1 MAKVVIETELS
12 TKNFDRQ
19 IQKLKTDIARYM
31 RVLESDTKVPISL
44 RMSPTERQE
53 LETTIEKLRNRLV
66 GLENQASKVGNI
78 GQEAG
83 EKSGQGFEKGIKSLK
98 RFSLALFGI
107 RSAFTLVRRATST
120 YLSEHED
127 TANKINAI
135 WVALGNALGPIIE
148 IIADG
153 VLKLVGYL
161 NVFLQALGFDIDLTK
176 NMNKSKNAIKDTTKA
191 MKELNR
197 QVTTFDEMTIQQSES
212 KADSESLT
220 NTFKMPELNQDIVK
234 FLQDTAG
241 WLKENWELLAL
252 IGGVIATYKVASW
265 LGGLEKIIGTPTT
278 GLMGVSKILKTLA
291 TIGVIA
297 IGVNIIYDAVTGRN
311 LIRDLSDIKKG
322 LEELPELNKQNVKA
336 SQQLTSEIKQVNREQ
351 GKLNVSYDKGSK
363 EIGTYINSLNNQVE
377 MSKSVIE
384 AKEKEQKSN
393 NVLEATVKGLTGITQ
408 KAKSIEEDHIQRIIN
423 IANEMGNYATQNKL
437 TDEQLKSY
445 GETVDYLGTKEDG
458 LKDKLKETYLNM
470 ALPENI
476 KKEQIQHYEGLLKQI
491 DEVKNLAKTTKDQFS
506 ELNSLVAKPKV
517 EFKTDTNG
525 LRQALTNLSK
535 IPIFGSV
542 LTPVLT
548 KLNSLG
554 LAKGG
559 IYNNPGKGVSMSN
572 VVVGEATNGAEGVVP
587 LNNEQS
593 MDLIGQSIAKHVVIN
608 LTSTTLLDNKVIS
621 RQQSKITDATNFA
634 TNGRGV

>member
-44 RMSPTERQE
+44 RMSPAERQE

-66 GLENQASKVGNI
+66 GLENQASRVGNI

-98 RFSLALFGI
+98 RFSLALFGV
-107 RSAFTLVRRATST
+107 RSVFMLVRRATST
-120 YLSEHED
+120 YLSQNET
-127 TANKINAI
+127 TADKINAI
-135 WVALGNALGPIIE
+135 WVALGNALAPIIE
-148 IIADG
+148 MIADG
-153 VLKLVGYL
+153 VIKLIGYL

-176 NMNKSKNAIKDTTKA
+176 NMNKSKKAIKDTTKA

-212 KADSESLT
+212 KTDSQSLT

-241 WLKENWELLAL
+241 WLKENWTYLAL
-252 IGGVIATYKVASW
+252 IGGVIATYKVANW
-265 LGGLEKIIGTPTT
+265 LSGLGKIIGTPTT
-278 GLMGVSKILKTLA
+278 GLMGVSKLLKGLA

-297 IGVNIIYDAVTGRN
+297 VGVNLIYDAVTGRK
-311 LIRDLSDIKKG
+311 LIDDLTTITKG
-322 LEELPELNKQNVKA
+322 LKELPDINKGLSKSAQT
-336 SQQLTSEIKQVNREQ
+336 LTKDLKKVNEEN
-351 GKLNVSYDKGSK
+351 GKVNISYEKGSK
-363 EIGTYINSLNNQVE
+363 EIQFYIGNLQKQIDNSKN
-377 MSKSVIE
+377 VIS

-393 NVLEATVKGLTGITQ
+393 NILEAAVKSLTGTTQ
-408 KAKSIEEDHIQRIIN
+408 KAKIIEEEHLKRIIDAT
-423 IANEMGNYATQNKL
+423 IEMGKYASQGKLTEDQLKNYA
-437 TDEQLKSY
+437 
-445 GETVDYLGTKEDG
+445 GAVDYLKDKEID

-470 ALPENI
+470 VIPENI
-476 KKEQIQHYEGLLKQI
+476 KKKQIDYYQDMLKQI
-491 DEVKNLAKTTKDQFS
+491 DDIKTQTKNKFS
-506 ELNSLVAKPKV
+506 DINSIIAKPKV
-517 EFKTDTNG
+517 EVQTNVDKAKQV
-525 LRQALTNLSK
+525 LEALSK
-535 IPIFGSV
+535 SSIFGGIATTTINA
-542 LTPVLT
+542 L
-548 KLNSLG
+548 KRIG

-608 LTSTTLLDNKVIS
+608 LTTTTLLDNKVIS

>member
-44 RMSPTERQE
+44 RMSPAERQE

-66 GLENQASKVGNI
+66 GLENQASRVGNI

-83 EKSGQGFEKGIKSLK
+83 EKSGQGFDKGIKSLK
-98 RFSLALFGI
+98 RFSLALFGV
-107 RSAFTLVRRATST
+107 RSVFMLVRKATST
-120 YLSEHED
+120 YLSQNET
-127 TANKINAI
+127 TADKINAI
-135 WVALGNALGPIIE
+135 WVALGNALAPIIE
-148 IIADG
+148 MIADG
-153 VLKLVGYL
+153 VIKLIGYL

-176 NMNKSKNAIKDTTKA
+176 NMNKSKKAIKDTTKA

-197 QVTTFDEMTIQQSES
+197 QVTTFDEMTIQQKDSTS
-212 KADSESLT
+212 DSESLT

-252 IGGVIATYKVASW
+252 IGGVIATYKIASW

-297 IGVNIIYDAVTGRN
+297 IGVSIIYDEVTGRN

-322 LEELPELNKQNVKA
+322 LEELPELNNDIVKT
-336 SQQLTSEIKQVNREQ
+336 SKSLTKEIKEVNKVVGEQ
-351 GKLNVSYDKGSK
+351 NIGYEKGSK
-363 EIGTYINSLNNQVE
+363 EIQFYIGNLQKQIENSRN
-377 MSKSVIE
+377 VIS

-393 NVLEATVKGLTGITQ
+393 NILEATVKSLTGTTQ
-408 KAKSIEEDHIQRIIN
+408 KAKAVEEEHLQRIIDAT
-423 IANEMGNYATQNKL
+423 IEMGKYASQGKL
-437 TDEQLKSY
+437 TEEQLNSY
-445 GETVDYLGTKEDG
+445 ADAVDYLKDKEID
-458 LKDKLKETYLNM
+458 LKDKLKETMLNM
-470 ALPENI
+470 AIPENI
-476 KKEQIQHYEGLLKQI
+476 KKQQIDYYQGMLEQINNLKS
-491 DEVKNLAKTTKDQFS
+491 TTKNTFKSISD
-506 ELNSLVAKPKV
+506 LIAKPKV
-517 EFKTDTNG
+517 EVQTNIDKAKQV
-525 LRQALTNLSK
+525 LEALSK
-535 IPIFGSV
+535 SSIFGGIATTTINA
-542 LTPVLT
+542 L
-548 KLNSLG
+548 KRIG

-593 MDLIGQSIAKHVVIN
+593 MDLIGQSIARHVVIN
-608 LTSTTLLDNKVIS
+608 LTNNTMLDGKVIA
-621 RQQSKITDATNFA
+621 RQQSKINDATNFA